1 MMRVK
6 PNNTKQKM
14 AAIKFNREWFSP
26 KGEDGNLS
34 LATRESRI
42 HEAIASLK
50 PGDWIEL
57 EDGTRCTTSKELRA
71 AINN

>member
-1 MMRVK
+1 
-6 PNNTKQKM
+6 M

-57 EDGTRCTTSKELRA
+57 EDGTRCTTSEELRA

>member
-1 MMRVK
+1 
-6 PNNTKQKM
+6 M

-26 KGEDGNLS
+26 KAKEGNLS

-42 HEAIASLK
+42 REAVASMN

-57 EDGTRCTTSKELRA
+57 EDGTKCTTAEEIIKAL
-71 AINN
+71 

>member
-1 MMRVK
+1 
-6 PNNTKQKM
+6 M

-57 EDGTRCTTSKELRA
+57 EDGTRCTTS
-71 AINN
+71 